1 MERICGLFFGLV
13 LPLFNLGFRL
23 SASAGSASGVL
34 PNPVGY
40 NRVYVQ
46 VPGPLSVEKW
56 YRALRDG
63 NSFVTNGPI
72 LFFSAKRAGSRIKA
86 SFEARARE
94 PIDRV
99 EIVANGLVI
108 QDFRPETDSRYF
120 KGDLSFDSKNYSW
133 VAARC
138 FLKSNSSIRLAH
150 SSPVFLDGKWGHR
163 ADAEYFVNWVDELI
177 AQTTTDE
184 KRFASSAQRDQ
195 VLALYRRARAF
206 YSDKAH

>member
-1 MERICGLFFGLV
+1 ME
-13 LPLFNLGFRL
+13 
-23 SASAGSASGVL
+23 
-34 PNPVGY
+34 
-40 NRVYVQ
+40 
-46 VPGPLSVEKW
+46 W

-72 LFFSAKRAGSRIKA
+72 LFFSAKRAGSRVKA

-133 VAARC
+133 VTGRC
-138 FLKSNSSIRLAH
+138 FLKSDSSIRLAH
-150 SSPVFLDGKWGHR
+150 TSPVYLDGKWDQR
-163 ADAEYFVNWVDELI
+163 DDAQYFLNWVEELI
-177 AQTTTDE
+177 AQTTVDRQ
-184 KRFASSAQRDQ
+184 RFANDAERDQ
-195 VLALYRRARAF
+195 LLALYDRARAF
-206 YSDKAH
+206 YAERTR